1 MPTIKKANRNKLNL
15 FFDFGLVTAFAIEME
30 EHVTGLRNHELL
42 GLAFTVALIVHLI
55 LHWSWV
61 DSVTKT
67 FFRKL
72 PHGSRLNYILN
83 WLLFIDMLIAVITG
97 FGISRTLGLD
107 FGIPRSAL
115 RDWQTLHVTS
125 SRLTLILVALHVA
138 VHWKWIIAHAKK
150 YLFSF
155 RLPRRQPRAAVQ
167 RPVSTLV
174 QPLEINAGVADA
186 PETQI

>member
-1 MPTIKKANRNKLNL
+1 MAAGKKTNRNRLNL
-15 FFDFGLVTAFAIEME
+15 FLDIGIAIAFVIEME

-42 GLAFTVALIVHLI
+42 GLAFSLVLILHII
-55 LHWSWV
+55 LHWSWIV
-61 DSVTKT
+61 SVTKN

-72 PHGSRLNYILN
+72 FHGSRFNYVLNL
-83 WLLFIDMLIAVITG
+83 LLFIDMLVAVVTG

-115 RDWQTLHVTS
+115 RDWQTLHVSS

-150 YLFSF
+150 YLFSLK
-155 RLPRRQPRAAVQ
+155 LPRRQLTTAAKQ
-167 RPVSTLV
+167 PTIAAIK
-174 QPLEINAGVADA
+174 PLEANSGVADV
-186 PETQI
+186 PKT